1 MTKCK
6 VTSMKDEGSAGCHT
20 VEARKQDEGNKKTE
34 GPILHP
40 HHTWPTYIVKLSAV
54 TYQNLHKMRTIM
66 LVLFLTPVL

>member
-1 MTKCK
+1 MYIT
-6 VTSMKDEGSAGCHT
+6 GSAGCHM
-20 VEARKQDEGNKKTE
+20 VEIRKMDEGNKKTK

-54 TYQNLHKMRTIM
+54 IFQNLHKMRTIM